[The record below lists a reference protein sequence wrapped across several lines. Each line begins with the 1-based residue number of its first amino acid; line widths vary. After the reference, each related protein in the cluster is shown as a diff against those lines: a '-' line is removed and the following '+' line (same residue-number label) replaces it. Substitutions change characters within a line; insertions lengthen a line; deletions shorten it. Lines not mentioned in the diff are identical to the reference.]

1 MQQVTTEKLLADLQ
15 LVIADAEELLKA
27 TAGEAD
33 EKVDAVRERAEE
45 SIRNA
50 KTRIAAAGEVLGEH
64 SREAARHAD
73 QYVHDN
79 PWNAIGVA
87 AGIGLL
93 LGLLL
98 ARK

>member
-1 MQQVTTEKLLADLQ
+1 MKQVTTDKLLADLQ
-15 LVIADAEELLKA
+15 LVVADAEELLKA
-27 TAGEAD
+27 TAGQAG
-33 EKVDAVRERAEE
+33 EKVGAIRARAEE

-79 PWNAIGVA
+79 PWNSIGVA

-93 LGLLL
+93 LGFLIG
-98 ARK
+98 RK